1 MKGATC
7 MLLGASAIFA
17 CSVMLVS
24 CRHSTGTG
32 GNGTVGG
39 GTTVPTA
46 SAPDANGFVTISA
59 GSMPLNSDG
68 SYHVTLTKAY
78 MICDHEVTQ
87 KEWQDVMGNNPSY
100 FQGEEANKKVADGEV
115 QKNRPVEQVS
125 WYEMIAYCNERTKKE
140 NIKRG
145 SSSDIDYVYFSD
157 GTFTT
162 PYTTTD
168 ASSSKLPYMRVD
180 ANGKIDATGYRLPT
194 EAEWEI
200 AARGGIADT
209 NKAVWAGTTTESE
222 LRNYAWYNDNSD
234 SKTHEVKKKQVN
246 GYGLYDMSG
255 NVAEWCW
262 DWYGDYENTDVT
274 DPTGASSGSSR
285 VFRGDAWRSSA
296 SGCRASNRYYYSP
309 AYRDDRLGFRLVRSA

>member
-32 GNGTVGG
+32 GKGTSG
-39 GTTVPTA
+39 GTTVPSA

-78 MICDHEVTQ
+78 MMCDHEVTQ
-87 KEWQDVMGNNPSY
+87 KEWQDVMGNNPSS
-100 FQGEEANKKVADGEV
+100 FTSNPRSGEV
-115 QKNRPVEQVS
+115 QENRPVENIT
-125 WYEMIAYCNERTKKE
+125 WYEAIAYCNERTKKE

-145 SSSDIDYVYFSD
+145 SSSDVDYVYFSD
-157 GTFTT
+157 DTFTT

-200 AARGGIADT
+200 AARGGLTGD
-209 NKAVWAGTTTESE
+209 VYAGTNDGNK
-222 LRNYAWYNDNSD
+222 LGDYAWYTANSD
-234 SKTHEVKKKQVN
+234 SKTHEVKKKQPN

-255 NVAEWCW
+255 NVWEWCW
-262 DWYGDYENTDVT
+262 DWYGSYAASAS
-274 DPTGASSGSSR
+274 DPTGALSGSGR
-285 VFRGDAWRSSA
+285 VFRGGSWDFSA
-296 SGCRASNRYYYSP
+296 SLCRASDRDGLSP
-309 AYRDDRLGFRLVRSA
+309 SDRGSLGFRLVRSA